1 MGQTNR
7 PGRSGSSIEFNFEFE
22 DEICESLGMRIL
34 DGKACA
40 ESRKAGLKQRI
51 QHFQQKTGRVPHL
64 VVVSVGH
71 HLASEVYIRN
81 KQKACADLGIH
92 SSRVQLPESLEQE
105 ALHATIEK
113 LESDPLIDGIL
124 LQLPLPAHLDAAK
137 VFQVM
142 SPEKDVDGFS
152 LAAIVA
158 PCTPQGVIHLLAH
171 YDVSFA
177 GKHAVVVGRS
187 HIVGRPMAELLLEK
201 DCTVTIC
208 HSKTKN
214 LSELTRLGDIVIVA
228 AGKKHLLGR
237 GDFKSEAVVVDVGMH
252 GSGTGEL
259 MGDVRFEEVKNSV
272 AAVSPVPGGVG
283 PMTIVT
289 LLENTMTLAERNLK

>member
-40 ESRKAGLKQRI
+40 ESRKTGLKQRI
-51 QHFQQKTGRVPHL
+51 QQFQTKAGRVPHL

-71 HLASEVYIRN
+71 HVASEVYIRN
-81 KQKACADLGIH
+81 KQKACENVGMR
-92 SSRVQLPESLEQE
+92 SSRVQLPENLDQQ

-113 LESDPLIDGIL
+113 LDADSAIDGIL
-124 LQLPLPAHLDAAK
+124 LQLPLPAQLDAEK
-137 VFQVM
+137 LFQVM
-142 SPEKDVDGFS
+142 SPKKDVDGFS
-152 LAAIVA
+152 LAAVVP
-158 PCTPQGVIHLLAH
+158 PCTPLGVIHLLEYYGVAM
-171 YDVSFA
+171 A
-177 GKHAVVVGRS
+177 GRHAVVVGRS
-187 HIVGRPMAELLLEK
+187 RIVGRPMAELFLEK

-214 LSELTRLGDIVIVA
+214 VSEITRQGDIVVVA

-237 GDFKSEAVVVDVGMH
+237 GDFKPDAVVVDVGMH
-252 GSGTGEL
+252 GSGSGEL
-259 MGDVRFEEVKNSV
+259 TGDVRFDEVKDSV

-283 PMTIVT
+283 PMTIMT